1 MKNYIL
7 IFCIFILFILS
18 CENERKR
25 KLSRELQSWQNKEI
39 IFSPNL
45 QAKILGKDTIIK
57 IDNNKLKIINY
68 IDTSGCTECRL
79 ELYEWSKKIE
89 EIKGYTI
96 KYGNIVD
103 GENVVD
109 EVLVSYFKEPKS
121 YTTENMCEINS
132 HGGNVIVKKI
142 LELCLKNGAELAQ
155 PGEFTKRAFL
165 NGRIDLTESEGVM
178 DLINSETELTRK
190 MAINELSGNVS
201 RLITDTREDI
211 ISLISNIE
219 VNIDYPE
226 YEDIEVLTNESIL
239 PDIKKFKEK
248 LEEIIKKSEDS
259 KVIKEGIRVGIIGRP
274 NVGKSSLLNSLLEE
288 EKAIVTDVPGT
299 TRDIVEG
306 SLIVSGIP
314 LNIIDTAGIRKT
326 EDTVEKIGVEKSLK
340 IIDTSDLLIYIL
352 NNNEEITE
360 EEKEILEKTKNKK
373 RIIVVNKIDL
383 KTKLNK
389 KLLDSYIEISVK
401 ENIGID
407 KIKDEIKRL
416 FNIGEISTND
426 MTYLSNARSIAL
438 LKKSLNNINDA
449 INEINNNN
457 PIDIVELSLKESW
470 NNLGE
475 VIGETYT
482 DELLDELFSR
492 FCLGK

>member
-1 MKNYIL
+1 M
-7 IFCIFILFILS
+7 
-18 CENERKR
+18 E
-25 KLSRELQSWQNKEI
+25 
-39 IFSPNL
+39 
-45 QAKILGKDTIIK
+45 DTIVAISTSVGEGAISIIRLSGHDALNIASKVFTKDLTKVDSHTIHYGFITSNNEK
-57 IDNNKLKIINY
+57 I
-68 IDTSGCTECRL
+68 
-79 ELYEWSKKIE
+79 
-89 EIKGYTI
+89 
-96 KYGNIVD
+96 
-103 GENVVD
+103 D
-109 EVLVSYFKEPKS
+109 EVLVSVMKAPK
-121 YTTENMCEINS
+121 TFTREDIVEINC
-132 HGGNVIVKKI
+132 HGGIATTNKV
-142 LELCLKNGAELAQ
+142 LEVLLENGARLAE

-165 NGRIDLTESEGVM
+165 NGRIDLLEAEATM
-178 DLINSETELTRK
+178 DLISSKAESARKISINTLTGETSNLIKNLRSELVK
-190 MAINELSGNVS
+190 I
-201 RLITDTREDI
+201 
-211 ISLISNIE
+211 ISNIE

-426 MTYLSNARSIAL
+426 MAYLSNARSIAL

-457 PIDIVELSLKESW
+457 PIDIVELS
-470 NNLGE
+470 
-475 VIGETYT
+475 
-482 DELLDELFSR
+482 
-492 FCLGK
+492 

>member
-1 MKNYIL
+1 M
-7 IFCIFILFILS
+7 
-18 CENERKR
+18 E
-25 KLSRELQSWQNKEI
+25 
-39 IFSPNL
+39 
-45 QAKILGKDTIIK
+45 DTIVAISTSVGEGAISIIRLSGHDALNIASKVFTKDLTKVDSHTIHYGFITSNNEK
-57 IDNNKLKIINY
+57 I
-68 IDTSGCTECRL
+68 
-79 ELYEWSKKIE
+79 
-89 EIKGYTI
+89 
-96 KYGNIVD
+96 
-103 GENVVD
+103 D
-109 EVLVSYFKEPKS
+109 EVLVSVMKAPK
-121 YTTENMCEINS
+121 TFTREDIVEINC
-132 HGGNVIVKKI
+132 HGGIATTNKV
-142 LELCLKNGAELAQ
+142 LEVLLENGARLAE

-165 NGRIDLTESEGVM
+165 NGRIDLLEAEATM
-178 DLINSETELTRK
+178 DLISSKAESARKISINTLTGETSNLIKNLRSE
-190 MAINELSGNVS
+190 
-201 RLITDTREDI
+201 LIKI
-211 ISLISNIE
+211 ISNIE
-219 VNIDYPE
+219 VNIDYPK

>member
-1 MKNYIL
+1 M
-7 IFCIFILFILS
+7 
-18 CENERKR
+18 E
-25 KLSRELQSWQNKEI
+25 
-39 IFSPNL
+39 
-45 QAKILGKDTIIK
+45 DTIVAISTSVGEGAISIIRLSGHDALNIASKVFTKDLTKVDSHTIHYGFITSNNEK
-57 IDNNKLKIINY
+57 I
-68 IDTSGCTECRL
+68 
-79 ELYEWSKKIE
+79 
-89 EIKGYTI
+89 
-96 KYGNIVD
+96 
-103 GENVVD
+103 D
-109 EVLVSYFKEPKS
+109 EVLVSVMKAPK
-121 YTTENMCEINS
+121 TFTREDIVEINC
-132 HGGNVIVKKI
+132 HGGIATTNKV
-142 LELCLKNGAELAQ
+142 LEVLLENGARLAE

-165 NGRIDLTESEGVM
+165 NDRIDLLEAEATM
-178 DLINSETELTRK
+178 DLISSKAESARKISINTLTGETSNLIKNLRSELVK
-190 MAINELSGNVS
+190 I
-201 RLITDTREDI
+201 
-211 ISLISNIE
+211 ISNIE

>member
-1 MKNYIL
+1 M
-7 IFCIFILFILS
+7 
-18 CENERKR
+18 E
-25 KLSRELQSWQNKEI
+25 
-39 IFSPNL
+39 
-45 QAKILGKDTIIK
+45 DTIVAISTSVGEGAISIIRLSGHDALNIASKVFTKDLTKVDSHTIHYGFITSNNEK
-57 IDNNKLKIINY
+57 I
-68 IDTSGCTECRL
+68 
-79 ELYEWSKKIE
+79 
-89 EIKGYTI
+89 
-96 KYGNIVD
+96 
-103 GENVVD
+103 D
-109 EVLVSYFKEPKS
+109 EVLVSVMKAPK
-121 YTTENMCEINS
+121 TFTREDIVEINC
-132 HGGNVIVKKI
+132 HGGIATTNKV
-142 LELCLKNGAELAQ
+142 LEVLLENGARLAE

-165 NGRIDLTESEGVM
+165 NGRIDLLEAEATM
-178 DLINSETELTRK
+178 DLISSKAESARKISINTITGETSNLIKNLRSELVK
-190 MAINELSGNVS
+190 I
-201 RLITDTREDI
+201 
-211 ISLISNIE
+211 ISNIE

>member
-1 MKNYIL
+1 M
-7 IFCIFILFILS
+7 
-18 CENERKR
+18 E
-25 KLSRELQSWQNKEI
+25 
-39 IFSPNL
+39 
-45 QAKILGKDTIIK
+45 DTIVAISTSVGEGAISIIRLSGHDALNIASKVFTKDLTKVDSHTIHYGFITSNNEK
-57 IDNNKLKIINY
+57 I
-68 IDTSGCTECRL
+68 
-79 ELYEWSKKIE
+79 
-89 EIKGYTI
+89 
-96 KYGNIVD
+96 
-103 GENVVD
+103 D
-109 EVLVSYFKEPKS
+109 EVLVSVMKAPK
-121 YTTENMCEINS
+121 TFTREDIVEINC
-132 HGGNVIVKKI
+132 HGGIATTNKV
-142 LELCLKNGAELAQ
+142 LEVLLENGARLAE

-165 NGRIDLTESEGVM
+165 NGRIDLLEAEATM
-178 DLINSETELTRK
+178 DLISSKAESARKISINTLTGETSNLIKNLRSELVK
-190 MAINELSGNVS
+190 I
-201 RLITDTREDI
+201 
-211 ISLISNIE
+211 ISNIE

-360 EEKEILEKTKNKK
+360 EEKKILEKTKNKK

-438 LKKSLNNINDA
+438 LKKTLNNINDA

>member
-1 MKNYIL
+1 M
-7 IFCIFILFILS
+7 
-18 CENERKR
+18 E
-25 KLSRELQSWQNKEI
+25 
-39 IFSPNL
+39 
-45 QAKILGKDTIIK
+45 DTIVAISTSVGEGAISIIRLSGHDALNIASKVFTKDLTKVDSHTIHYGFITSNNEK
-57 IDNNKLKIINY
+57 I
-68 IDTSGCTECRL
+68 
-79 ELYEWSKKIE
+79 
-89 EIKGYTI
+89 
-96 KYGNIVD
+96 
-103 GENVVD
+103 D
-109 EVLVSYFKEPKS
+109 EVLVSVMKTPK
-121 YTTENMCEINS
+121 TFTREDIVEINC
-132 HGGNVIVKKI
+132 HGGIATTNKV
-142 LELCLKNGAELAQ
+142 LEVLLENGARLAE

-165 NGRIDLTESEGVM
+165 NGRIDLLEAEATM
-178 DLINSETELTRK
+178 DLISSKAESARKISINTLTGETSNLIKNLRSELVK
-190 MAINELSGNVS
+190 I
-201 RLITDTREDI
+201 
-211 ISLISNIE
+211 ISNIE

-407 KIKDEIKRL
+407 KIKDRIRKL

>member
-1 MKNYIL
+1 M
-7 IFCIFILFILS
+7 
-18 CENERKR
+18 E
-25 KLSRELQSWQNKEI
+25 
-39 IFSPNL
+39 
-45 QAKILGKDTIIK
+45 DTIVAISTSVGEGAISIIRLSGHDALNIASKVFTKDLTKVDSHTIHYGFITSNNEK
-57 IDNNKLKIINY
+57 I
-68 IDTSGCTECRL
+68 
-79 ELYEWSKKIE
+79 
-89 EIKGYTI
+89 
-96 KYGNIVD
+96 
-103 GENVVD
+103 D
-109 EVLVSYFKEPKS
+109 EVLVSVMKAPK
-121 YTTENMCEINS
+121 TFTREDIVEINC
-132 HGGNVIVKKI
+132 HGGIATTNKV
-142 LELCLKNGAELAQ
+142 LEVLLENGARLAE

-165 NGRIDLTESEGVM
+165 NGRIDLLEAEATM
-178 DLINSETELTRK
+178 DLISSKAESARKISINTLTGETSNLIKNLRSELVK
-190 MAINELSGNVS
+190 I
-201 RLITDTREDI
+201 
-211 ISLISNIE
+211 ISNIE

-360 EEKEILEKTKNKK
+360 EEKKILEKTKNKK

-383 KTKLNK
+383 KTKLDKN
-389 KLLDSYIEISVK
+389 LLDSYIEISVK

>member
-1 MKNYIL
+1 M
-7 IFCIFILFILS
+7 
-18 CENERKR
+18 E
-25 KLSRELQSWQNKEI
+25 
-39 IFSPNL
+39 
-45 QAKILGKDTIIK
+45 DTIVAISTSVGEGAISIIRLSGHDALNIASKVFTKDLTKVDSHTIHYGFITSNNEK
-57 IDNNKLKIINY
+57 I
-68 IDTSGCTECRL
+68 
-79 ELYEWSKKIE
+79 
-89 EIKGYTI
+89 
-96 KYGNIVD
+96 
-103 GENVVD
+103 D
-109 EVLVSYFKEPKS
+109 EVLVSVMKAPK
-121 YTTENMCEINS
+121 TFTREDIVEINC
-132 HGGNVIVKKI
+132 HGGIATTNKV
-142 LELCLKNGAELAQ
+142 LEVLLENGARLAE

-165 NGRIDLTESEGVM
+165 NGRIDLLEVEATM
-178 DLINSETELTRK
+178 DLISSKAESARKISINTLTGETSNLIKNLRSELVK
-190 MAINELSGNVS
+190 I
-201 RLITDTREDI
+201 
-211 ISLISNIE
+211 ISNIE

>member
-1 MKNYIL
+1 M
-7 IFCIFILFILS
+7 
-18 CENERKR
+18 E
-25 KLSRELQSWQNKEI
+25 
-39 IFSPNL
+39 
-45 QAKILGKDTIIK
+45 DTIVAISTSVGEGAISIIRLSGHDALNIASKVFTKDLTKVDSHTIHYGFITSNNEK
-57 IDNNKLKIINY
+57 I
-68 IDTSGCTECRL
+68 
-79 ELYEWSKKIE
+79 
-89 EIKGYTI
+89 
-96 KYGNIVD
+96 
-103 GENVVD
+103 D
-109 EVLVSYFKEPKS
+109 EVLVSVMKAPK
-121 YTTENMCEINS
+121 TFTREDIVEINC
-132 HGGNVIVKKI
+132 HGGIATTNKV
-142 LELCLKNGAELAQ
+142 LEVLLENGARLAE

-165 NGRIDLTESEGVM
+165 NGRIDLLEAEATM
-178 DLINSETELTRK
+178 DLISSKAESARKISINTLTGETSNLIKNLRSELVK
-190 MAINELSGNVS
+190 I
-201 RLITDTREDI
+201 
-211 ISLISNIE
+211 ISNIE

-248 LEEIIKKSEDS
+248 LAEIIKKSEDS

-306 SLIVSGIP
+306 SLIISGIP

-360 EEKEILEKTKNKK
+360 EEKKILEKTKNKK

-389 KLLDSYIEISVK
+389 KLLDNYIEISVK

>member
-1 MKNYIL
+1 M
-7 IFCIFILFILS
+7 
-18 CENERKR
+18 E
-25 KLSRELQSWQNKEI
+25 
-39 IFSPNL
+39 
-45 QAKILGKDTIIK
+45 DTIVAISTSVGEGAISIIRLSGHDALNIASKVFTKDLTKVDSHTIHYGFITSNNEK
-57 IDNNKLKIINY
+57 I
-68 IDTSGCTECRL
+68 
-79 ELYEWSKKIE
+79 
-89 EIKGYTI
+89 
-96 KYGNIVD
+96 
-103 GENVVD
+103 D
-109 EVLVSYFKEPKS
+109 EVLVSVMKTPK
-121 YTTENMCEINS
+121 TFTREDIVEINC
-132 HGGNVIVKKI
+132 HGGIATTNKV
-142 LELCLKNGAELAQ
+142 LEVLLENGARLAE

-165 NGRIDLTESEGVM
+165 NGRIDLLEAEATM
-178 DLINSETELTRK
+178 DLISSKAESARKISINTLTGETSNLIKNLRSELVK
-190 MAINELSGNVS
+190 I
-201 RLITDTREDI
+201 
-211 ISLISNIE
+211 ISNIE